1 MKLWGYVLMIVCVG
15 LLVAAE
21 PAAEAQQSAAIS
33 AARLTKYNKA
43 TEVVTSGIVQSIQTD
58 VDSALPKGTYI
69 VLQASPLT
77 LNVQLAAL
85 SEAKV
90 PFKVG
95 DQVQVTGSLIAVNG
109 KQVLLARQIESASQ
123 VLLLRSQ
130 HGLIIRPYLTDR
142 TQGGQQ

>member
-1 MKLWGYVLMIVCVG
+1 MKLWGYVLMIACVG
-15 LLVAAE
+15 FVIAAE
-21 PAAEAQQSAAIS
+21 PAAWAQQSAAIS
-33 AARLTKYNKA
+33 AARLTKYNKG
-43 TEVVTSGIVQSIQTD
+43 TEVVTSGIVQSIQTGI
-58 VDSALPKGTYI
+58 DSSSPKGTYM

-85 SEAKV
+85 SQARV
-90 PFKVG
+90 PFKTG

-109 KQVLLARQIESASQ
+109 KQILLAREIQFNGQ

-130 HGLIIRPYLTDR
+130 HGLVIRPYLNDQ